1 MLALLSVLGVLY
13 LTIPP
18 TFPGRV
24 ASWHFWGWFKA
35 LQNLFSGFITE
46 ANNNHFCCTCGQLT
60 GWPRVATCGTSSS
73 LPLARCLTGRV
84 SAWLSMEW
92 AWTQPEE
99 ERAAHCRSCWE
110 ALSGVE
116 VALNL
121 LSGHVNCIFPCHLQ
135 GTKAVPGF
143 SEVSFSWPCFVVSPL
158 NPFHISDTHLADH
171 IQAVYTS
178 DYQWLCCPWGR
189 SSIIV
194 NQSPSEGMAAAFYRE
209 RWAFLI
215 NFCHSGTCKI

>member
-1 MLALLSVLGVLY
+1 MWPVDRMAMGGHVWNFLLFTFGQVLDWESVCMTFNGVSMN
-13 LTIPP
+13 TAWR
-18 TFPGRV
+18 G
-24 ASWHFWGWFKA
+24 K
-35 LQNLFSGFITE
+35 
-46 ANNNHFCCTCGQLT
+46 
-60 GWPRVATCGTSSS
+60 SSS
-73 LPLARCLTGRV
+73 LCK
-84 SAWLSMEW
+84 
-92 AWTQPEE
+92 
-99 ERAAHCRSCWE
+99 SCWE

-121 LSGHVNCIFPCHLQ
+121 LSGHVNCIYPCHLQ

-158 NPFHISDTHLADH
+158 NPFHVSDIHLADH